1 MSTRA
6 ADNMQ
11 EKHASAGVAMSLAT
25 LSMAA
30 ASGLQALLYL
40 NSFGVDGRTDGFFVA
55 FALYTIVG
63 VFSQSIR
70 MTSANLLIGD
80 RPRLLT
86 AEYGACLG
94 LIAIP
99 MLILTIPLADQFAHL
114 LAPGLDAADRA
125 VTADALPLLG
135 LAAALQLWAAGGA
148 TLLAVRD
155 RFNSIAA
162 AYIFGAALGLV
173 VYVAVAPLADE
184 LVLGWSMLAMAVGTL
199 AVMLVGLRGA
209 RPEPARAASKP
220 SFAPARLVS
229 MSGLILAR
237 TAIYLVFNALYMVT
251 LAFAGGYAEGDAT
264 VLSYAYLFASYLVA
278 GTAFALGLSRI
289 ADMRRGVLGE
299 WRQMLTDTVPSG
311 FRYSMLIVAPAMAAL
326 IVAGAPLIG
335 ELLPHSFDAGDV
347 ETLRVFA
354 ALLAPWAVAAL
365 LVNLLLPA
373 LLALGHG
380 RLVNALAPPLLIL
393 HIGVTALGGALL
405 GSDGVVGAAFIAP
418 AAFAA
423 VLFFVGVREGRWALA
438 RTLAGDG
445 GRLSAF
451 AAASFGGAAALAAL
465 LADGLAE
472 ALLAGALGCA
482 LYAGCLLLAVPR
494 LVGVLLGAIRKAPSV
509 DQAAEAPRPAS
520 SSISAR

>member
-1 MSTRA
+1 MPGQA
-6 ADNMQ
+6 ADSMQ
-11 EKHASAGVAMSLAT
+11 KKHASAGVAMSVAT

-40 NSFGVDGRTDGFFVA
+40 NSFGVNGRTDGFFVA

-70 MTSANLLIGD
+70 MTSANLLIGE
-80 RPRLLT
+80 RPRLVT
-86 AEYGACLG
+86 AEYGVCLG

-99 MLILTIPLADQFAHL
+99 ILILTIPFADQFAHL
-114 LAPGLDAADRA
+114 LAPGLDSADRA

-135 LAAALQLWAAGGA
+135 LAAAMQLWSAGGA

-155 RFNSIAA
+155 RFNAIAA
-162 AYIFGAALGLV
+162 AYIAGAAAGLV
-173 VYVAVAPLADE
+173 VYVAVAPLVDE
-184 LVLGWSMLAMAVGTL
+184 LALGWSMLAMALVTL
-199 AVMLVGLRGA
+199 AVMLAGLRGA
-209 RPEPARAASKP
+209 RPETASARP

-251 LAFAGGYAEGDAT
+251 LAFASGYAVGDAT

-278 GTAFALGLSRI
+278 ATAFALGLSRI
-289 ADMRRGVLGE
+289 ADMRRGALGE
-299 WRQMLTDTVPSG
+299 WREMLTDTVPSG
-311 FRYSMLIVAPAMAAL
+311 FRYSMLIVAPAMAGL

-365 LVNLLLPA
+365 LVNLFLPA

-380 RLVNALAPPLLIL
+380 RLVNALAPGLLVL
-393 HIGVTALGGALL
+393 HIAATATGGMLL

-418 AAFAA
+418 AVFAA
-423 VLFFVGVREGRWALA
+423 VLLCVGVRAGRWALV

-445 GRLSAF
+445 GRLAAF
-451 AAASFGGAAALAAL
+451 AAASFGGAALLAGL
-465 LADGLAE
+465 LADGLPE

-482 LYAGCLLLAVPR
+482 FYAACLLLAVPR
-494 LVGVLLGAIRKAPSV
+494 LVAVMLAAIRPKAGV
-509 DQAAEAPRPAS
+509 DPAEAAPPAS
-520 SSISAR
+520 QA

>member
-1 MSTRA
+1 MPAQA
-6 ADNMQ
+6 ADSLQ
-11 EKHASAGVAMSLAT
+11 RKHASAGVAMSIAT

-30 ASGLQALLYL
+30 ASGLQALMYL
-40 NSFGVDGRTDGFFVA
+40 NSFGVNGSTDGFFVA

-86 AEYGACLG
+86 AEYGVCLG

-99 MLILTIPLADQFAHL
+99 ILVLTIPFADQFAHL
-114 LAPGLDAADRA
+114 LAPGLDAADRS

-135 LAAALQLWAAGGA
+135 LAAAMQLWSAGGA

-155 RFNSIAA
+155 RFKAIAG
-162 AYIFGAALGLV
+162 AYIAGAVAGLV
-173 VYVAVAPLADE
+173 VYVAVAPLVDE
-184 LVLGWSMLAMAVGTL
+184 LALGWSMLAMALTTL
-199 AVMLVGLRGA
+199 AAMLAGLRGA
-209 RPEPARAASKP
+209 RPGSAAAKP
-220 SFAPARLVS
+220 SFKPARLVS

-237 TAIYLVFNALYMVT
+237 TVIYLVFNALYMVT
-251 LAFAGGYAEGDAT
+251 LAFASGYAEGDAT

-278 GTAFALGLSRI
+278 ATAFALGLSRI

-299 WRQMLTDTVPSG
+299 WKAMLTDTVPSG
-311 FRYSMLIVAPAMAAL
+311 FRYSMLLVAPAMAGL
-326 IVAGAPLIG
+326 IVSGAPLIG
-335 ELLPHSFDAGDV
+335 AVLPHSFAAGDV

-380 RLVNALAPPLLIL
+380 RLVNALSPALLVV
-393 HIGVTALGGALL
+393 HVAATVLGGILL

-418 AAFAA
+418 GAFAVA
-423 VLFFVGVREGRWALA
+423 LFLVGVKEGRWALA
-438 RTLAGDG
+438 RTLAYDG
-445 GRLSAF
+445 GRLAAF
-451 AAASFGGAAALAAL
+451 AAAGFGAAAALAAL
-465 LADGLAE
+465 VADGLAE
-472 ALLAGALGCA
+472 ALLSGALGCV
-482 LYAGCLLLAVPR
+482 LYGVCLLLVVPR
-494 LVGVLLGAIRKAPSV
+494 LLGVMLAAVRPKLDAG
-509 DQAAEAPRPAS
+509 QAAEAAPVS